1 MGLALGEDIAL
12 EVEVAEKRHRLEL
25 IQQACVA
32 LKEKAIPL
40 VERLAPQVAA
50 RVLLKMG
57 CTEKLALQVVCPSMQ
72 GTDNRLRLASA
83 LEHDGLAVPADVRE
97 QLDAVAL
104 VHQNA
109 AVVFMG
115 ERMEV
120 ALIGHHELVA
130 NIAGARCEA
139 GLALLGKKRLV
150 KVSPNRQLCS
160 RRFEPRKGSDV

>member
-1 MGLALGEDIAL
+1 MGQ
-12 EVEVAEKRHRLEL
+12 RLP
-25 IQQACVA
+25 A
-32 LKEKAIPL
+32 
-40 VERLAPQVAA
+40 QVAA
-50 RVLLKMG
+50 WVLFKMG
-57 CTEKLALQVVCPSMQ
+57 CAEELALQVVCPAVQ
-72 GTDNRLRLASA
+72 RTDNRLRLAPA

-109 AVVFMG
+109 TMVLMG
-115 ERMEV
+115 ERMEM
-120 ALIGHHELVA
+120 ALIGHHQLVA

-150 KVSPNRQLCS
+150 KVSPNRQLCR